1 MTLNIRPATRE
12 DIVRINGCVPLRA
25 HAFVAEDET
34 GYLATGGFVSMPI
47 GGVMMFLDIT
57 PEVAK
62 KYPVALVKMFRRLVK
77 LAQDIGRPH
86 IYSMP
91 QDDRGDIAIRFLERL
106 GFEKT
111 EEGFYKW
118 QRYQQ

>member
-1 MTLNIRPATRE
+1 MTLNIRPAARE
-12 DIVRINGCVPLRA
+12 DIVQILGSVPLRA

-86 IYSMP
+86 IYAIP
-91 QDDRGDIAIRFLERL
+91 EDDKGEVAVRFLERL
-106 GFEKT
+106 GFRKGSGGEYHY
-111 EEGFYKW
+111 ED
-118 QRYQQ
+118 

>member
-1 MTLNIRPATRE
+1 
-12 DIVRINGCVPLRA
+12 
-25 HAFVAEDET
+25 
-34 GYLATGGFVSMPI
+34 MPI